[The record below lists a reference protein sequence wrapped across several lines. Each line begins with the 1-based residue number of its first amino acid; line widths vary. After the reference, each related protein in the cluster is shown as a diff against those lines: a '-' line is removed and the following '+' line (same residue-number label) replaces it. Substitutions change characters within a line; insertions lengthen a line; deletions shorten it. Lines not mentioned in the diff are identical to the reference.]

1 MVVLRDQVVET
12 AGLVE
17 AVQEV
22 TVQEAVDSADLVAV
36 ISEARDQAEVVEIE
50 TETAGAE
57 VLTVAREIEMV
68 VLIVAQVQIDQD
80 IEVVNTILF

>member
-1 MVVLRDQVVET
+1 
-12 AGLVE
+12 
-17 AVQEV
+17 
-22 TVQEAVDSADLVAV
+22 ADLVVV

-50 TETAGAE
+50 TGGAE